1 MMDPHDYLEV
11 AWSLLEGSREAE
23 WRSALSRAYYAAFH
37 IARQLLTQCGF
48 AVPRGDQAHAYL
60 WLRLSNAG
68 HPDVHYVGTKLNDLR
83 KARNRADYELEH
95 SVDAASALEKVQA
108 AADIIELLDDVAK
121 ETAILAQIT
130 EAMKNYERDVLRDV
144 TWRP

>member
-1 MMDPHDYLEV
+1 M
-11 AWSLLEGSREAE
+11 
-23 WRSALSRAYYAAFH
+23 
-37 IARQLLTQCGF
+37 
-48 AVPRGDQAHAYL
+48 
-60 WLRLSNAG
+60 
-68 HPDVHYVGTKLNDLR
+68 HYVGTKLNDLR